1 MRKGIYKAAALILA
15 GTMCAGLTAC
25 SGKEARNPFGGD
37 RTDSVSRRETGAFRN
52 DIQSLR

>member
-1 MRKGIYKAAALILA
+1 MNFKKTTALFLAAAMTA
-15 GTMCAGLTAC
+15 TALTAC
-25 SGKEARNPFGGD
+25 GGKEARNTFGGD

>member
-25 SGKEARNPFGGD
+25 SGKTQETKVQETAVQDTKEAQPG
-37 RTDSVSRRETGAFRN
+37 ETG
-52 DIQSLR
+52 